1 MKKRWMKLAAIGI
14 MAGTMLIQTPVSIY
28 AADKIV
34 APQTAVQSADE
45 TESDKMWFEE
55 EEFKD
60 GEFIVVDGYYK
71 FKFNDGTYAKDGLY
85 TLDYKGSY
93 GYERFAFD
101 EDGDLVVKWYQDKNG
116 NWYYFDEDDVYL
128 YGGGLWEIDGA
139 YYAFDA
145 DCIMLSGQW
154 YNAEYIDPSYWFY
167 LDAGDGH
174 AVTGWNK
181 INGKWYYMEPDGGL
195 MLTGWQN
202 VDGKWYYM
210 NGSGAMVTGWNKI
223 SGKWYYMNGSGAM
236 VTGWQKIGGKWYYM
250 NGSGAMVTGWNKIGG
265 KWYYMNGSGAMLT
278 GWQKIGGK
286 WYYMNGSGA
295 MLTGRQKIGG
305 KWYRFNASGVWIK

>member
-1 MKKRWMKLAAIGI
+1 MKKRWMKLAVIGI
-14 MAGTMLIQTPVSIY
+14 MTGTMLIQTPVSAY
-28 AADKIV
+28 AADKVV
-34 APQTAVQSADE
+34 ASQAQMAVQSTDD

-55 EEFKD
+55 ETFRD
-60 GEFIVVDGYYK
+60 GEFVEVDGYYK
-71 FKFNDGTYAKDGLY
+71 FRFYNGDYAIDNLYFLEHSDGGTD
-85 TLDYKGSY
+85 
-93 GYERFAFD
+93 RFAFD
-101 EDGDLVVKWYQDKNG
+101 KDGDLVVGWYQDKKG
-116 NWYYFDEDDVYL
+116 NWYYFDEDDVYP
-128 YGGGLWEIDGA
+128 YGGGLWEVNGA
-139 YYAFDA
+139 YYAFDS

-167 LDAGDGH
+167 LDANDGH

-181 INGKWYYMEPDGGL
+181 INGKWYYMESDGGL

-202 VDGKWYYM
+202 VNGKWYYM
-210 NGSGAMVTGWNKI
+210 SGSGAMVTGWNKV

-236 VTGWQKIGGKWYYM
+236 LTGWQKI
-250 NGSGAMVTGWNKIGG
+250 SG

-286 WYYMNGSGA
+286 WYYMDRSGA

-305 KWYRFNASGVWIK
+305 KWYWFNASGVWIK